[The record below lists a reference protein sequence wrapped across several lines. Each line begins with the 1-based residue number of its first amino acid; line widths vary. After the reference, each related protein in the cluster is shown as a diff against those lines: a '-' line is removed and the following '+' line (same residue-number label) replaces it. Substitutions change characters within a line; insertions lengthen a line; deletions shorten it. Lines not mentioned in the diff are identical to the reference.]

1 MHATSTAARR
11 QARIQSQ
18 AVILPRGIDAGQ
30 WYDVVPGRRHNDE
43 RPGMVLL
50 NLGGSMLHFPER
62 CLEYREP
69 GETCARPGASAS
81 AAPAAGAP
89 ARGRRRSWTLTG
101 RQLAVAATILPV
113 GLAAVIAGRTL
124 FGDR

>member
-1 MHATSTAARR
+1 
-11 QARIQSQ
+11 
-18 AVILPRGIDAGQ
+18 
-30 WYDVVPGRRHNDE
+30 
-43 RPGMVLL
+43 MVLL

-69 GETCARPGASAS
+69 AEVCARPAASTAV
-81 AAPAAGAP
+81 AP
-89 ARGRRRSWTLTG
+89 ARPRRRTWTLTG
-101 RQLAVAATILPV
+101 RQLAVAATIVPM